1 MRVLAAVSF
10 GLLGTLLLAQTR
22 PGAPARRTRARPD
35 GGPVLLGTDPPGRL
49 RIEAQSDGGV
59 MAQADAGPDAT
70 QRQIIELRAR
80 VDALQQQMSQM
91 QQQSQGLQDLSAQ
104 MQQLRQQLA
113 DAEARRQAEE
123 QQRAARQQQTQS
135 AIDTLVQAQS
145 ALAGGSSD
153 IAGALDQA
161 ASTFTGQA

>member
-59 MAQADAGPDAT
+59 MAQADAFRLTERLPVIARDVLLVAAPARGARERIRPLEESGEETDELSECFRVAARAVFENVPHGPPRGDLLRAGPEAT
-70 QRQIIELRAR
+70 Q
-80 VDALQQQMSQM
+80 VN
-91 QQQSQGLQDLSAQ
+91 
-104 MQQLRQQLA
+104 
-113 DAEARRQAEE
+113 RR
-123 QQRAARQQQTQS
+123 
-135 AIDTLVQAQS
+135 
-145 ALAGGSSD
+145 
-153 IAGALDQA
+153 
-161 ASTFTGQA
+161 